1 MKFEFFGLIDILA
14 TLGWFLVFAAF
25 AYIIRIRHSKDPD
38 YKLYL
43 PNFYVHILLGMF
55 FGLIYTVY
63 YEDGGDTVYY
73 WVTASRLN
81 DVFWDNPVNYLSE
94 ILSNPEPGKMP
105 NFYDKTGSPP
115 HWIYYENES
124 FFVAKVASIFS
135 FFSLKSYFA
144 LNLMFSVISG
154 WVSWRFFRFIKRTV
168 QLDFKFAA
176 IACLFL
182 PTVGFWC
189 SGVIKDTVA
198 YCATIGLVIGFFYII
213 SGERKKRFLHLI
225 LILFCSYILLNSRAF
240 MLVASYVPLMV
251 IFVFKLNQHKP
262 FLIKLLTRIT
272 GIALTA
278 ALILFYLNRSNE
290 FGEFSSTKVMETAEV
305 IHNDFK
311 QNETYTG
318 KRYDLGLDDFNTAS
332 LIRVMPLAI
341 LTTLYRP
348 FLWEVDGVLMLLN
361 GLESTVLLFFTLQM
375 IFSKKEKRINLSHF
389 NHSFYLYALIFILVL
404 GFFVGITSILFG
416 ILARLKAPILPFF
429 VLLIF
434 SYKQAQREKE
444 NSKPK
449 KIEY

>member
-1 MKFEFFGLIDILA
+1 
-14 TLGWFLVFAAF
+14 
-25 AYIIRIRHSKDPD
+25 
-38 YKLYL
+38 
-43 PNFYVHILLGMF
+43 
-55 FGLIYTVY
+55 
-63 YEDGGDTVYY
+63 
-73 WVTASRLN
+73 
-81 DVFWDNPVNYLSE
+81 
-94 ILSNPEPGKMP
+94 
-105 NFYDKTGSPP
+105 
-115 HWIYYENES
+115 
-124 FFVAKVASIFS
+124 
-135 FFSLKSYFA
+135 
-144 LNLMFSVISG
+144 
-154 WVSWRFFRFIKRTV
+154 
-168 QLDFKFAA
+168 
-176 IACLFL
+176 
-182 PTVGFWC
+182 
-189 SGVIKDTVA
+189 
-198 YCATIGLVIGFFYII
+198 
-213 SGERKKRFLHLI
+213 
-225 LILFCSYILLNSRAF
+225 